1 MTALE
6 KKARVVVKEAYF
18 DYKVSRSQ
26 YAYNVY
32 SSKMEMLE
40 QLFPITTNQ
49 ENLERKWDIEFKK
62 END

>member
-1 MTALE
+1 MTSIE
-6 KKARVVVKEAYF
+6 KKARVIVKEAYF

-49 ENLERKWDIEFKK
+49 ENLENRWDIEWKK
-62 END
+62 ENY